1 MTTLSTPIYCD
12 PTRRHD
18 FAFLFDVTNGNPNG
32 DPDAGNLPRIDPETM
47 RGLVTDVCIKRKI
60 RDWVDMTAEQKAGFA
75 IYVQNK
81 GIALNDFNKRAHEA
95 VFGAASE
102 NEPGGTVLEE
112 KEGKRPKATK
122 VGDQGKESRDR
133 RVDESLASRQHARRD
148 WMCKQFYDIRTF
160 GAVLSTG
167 DYPAGQVRGPIQ
179 LTFAQSVDRIVPQ
192 DISITRVAVT
202 EMNPQKKTTST
213 MGRKAFVPYGLYL
226 GYGFVVPHFAQ
237 QTGFSSE
244 DLEVFWTALQSVWD
258 IDRSANRGMLALRG
272 LIIFSH
278 RNALGNAPAHRLFDR
293 IHVKL
298 AEDVQIPRHIND
310 YAITVNEMDLPEEVT
325 LTRLV

>member
-1 MTTLSTPIYCD
+1 MTTVATPIYCD
-12 PTRRHD
+12 PTKRHD

-60 RDWVDMTAEQKAGFA
+60 RDWVDMTRGTQERFE

-81 GIALNDFNKRAHEA
+81 GIALNDFNRRAHQA
-95 VFGAASE
+95 VFGTIAEDGQSE
-102 NEPGGTVLEE
+102 TALEVKDTKRGKGGEQRKDT
-112 KEGKRPKATK
+112 
-122 VGDQGKESRDR
+122 R
-133 RVDESLASRQHARRD
+133 RDESVSDRQQSRRA
-148 WMCKQFYDIRTF
+148 WMCDHFYDIRTF

-179 LTFAQSVDRIVPQ
+179 LTFAQSIDPIIPL

-202 EMNPQKKTTST
+202 EIQSDKKTTST

-237 QTGFSSE
+237 QTGFSTE
-244 DLEVFWTALQSVWD
+244 DLELFWTALQSVWD

-272 LIIFSH
+272 LYIFSH
-278 RNALGNAPAHRLFDR
+278 SNALGNAPAHRLFER
-293 IHVKL
+293 LNVKL
-298 AEDVQIPRHIND
+298 KEGIQVSRQIADYDMIVND
-310 YAITVNEMDLPEEVT
+310 ADLPDGIT
-325 LTRLV
+325 LTSLA